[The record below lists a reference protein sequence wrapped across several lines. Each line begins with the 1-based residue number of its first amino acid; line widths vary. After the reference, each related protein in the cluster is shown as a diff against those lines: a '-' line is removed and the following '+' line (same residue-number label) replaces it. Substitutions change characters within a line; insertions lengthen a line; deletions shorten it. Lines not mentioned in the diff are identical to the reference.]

1 MPYAILVAVLG
12 GIVSTG
18 FALVILRSSSATV
31 IAPLLGAI
39 LGLLVGTAS
48 VRQRGLSLGASLEEY
63 RRAAG
68 VRSLNQVATRFI
80 GIALGAAAIVSI
92 VELLGLLSG
101 PGLVIAMVP
110 AGCVL
115 VVVYTLC
122 RCWQVSDSGQF
133 GKLDVIQATGG
144 VMGMLLV
151 GLMLYPFI
159 ARVPDGDMAV
169 PDVVRFVF
177 VANATAAL
185 EAAMVAALG
194 LSLVYRML
202 DLLAPRR

>member
-18 FALVILRSSSATV
+18 FALVVLRSSSATV

-92 VELLGLLSG
+92 V
-101 PGLVIAMVP
+101 
-110 AGCVL
+110 
-115 VVVYTLC
+115 
-122 RCWQVSDSGQF
+122 
-133 GKLDVIQATGG
+133 
-144 VMGMLLV
+144 
-151 GLMLYPFI
+151 
-159 ARVPDGDMAV
+159 
-169 PDVVRFVF
+169 
-177 VANATAAL
+177 
-185 EAAMVAALG
+185 
-194 LSLVYRML
+194 
-202 DLLAPRR
+202 